1 MRLNDIFLSASI
13 EINLTLGNVLSS
25 VLRYSFINNRNRMS
39 LLFVCHG
46 IQSEF
51 ESKYMDSI
59 SKGLTPKLKN
69 VGLII
74 WQLTPNRVWNQDF
87 EPNFFIILL
96 QLVKHLET
104 KVIGR
109 NLKSQQIASAS
120 TTHVKLYGDN
130 LTFISKMKSHS
141 LGSSM
146 FIINRSQRKNRVLK
160 TSNLD

>member
-39 LLFVCHG
+39 LLFLCHG

-74 WQLTPNRVWNQDF
+74 
-87 EPNFFIILL
+87 
-96 QLVKHLET
+96 
-104 KVIGR
+104 
-109 NLKSQQIASAS
+109 
-120 TTHVKLYGDN
+120 
-130 LTFISKMKSHS
+130 
-141 LGSSM
+141 
-146 FIINRSQRKNRVLK
+146 
-160 TSNLD
+160 